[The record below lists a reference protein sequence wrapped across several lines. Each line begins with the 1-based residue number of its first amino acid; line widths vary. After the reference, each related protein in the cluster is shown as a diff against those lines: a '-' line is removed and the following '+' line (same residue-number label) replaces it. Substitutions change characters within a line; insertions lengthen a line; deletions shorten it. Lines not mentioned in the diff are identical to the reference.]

1 MDAAG
6 KGPCKVKNLRKMRL
20 SAVLDCKGD
29 WKCDII
35 VSSPIC
41 LPRTVVEISVARTGT
56 HVPGYAGDCRPGA
69 LYEMK
74 RAQ

>member
-1 MDAAG
+1 
-6 KGPCKVKNLRKMRL
+6 
-20 SAVLDCKGD
+20 
-29 WKCDII
+29 
-35 VSSPIC
+35 

-56 HVPGYAGDCRPGA
+56 HVPGDAGDCRPGA